1 MQLFFVFTG
10 IEIRRKLSFRGHPAS
25 NEGSPISGAISL
37 AGWLAGTVANES
49 TEAVVVVNLRSRGLW
64 IVRHTAARNLEIFS
78 GWRTSWSIL
87 NWFCLWG
94 YRTCRHQKWD
104 FNEADFLSKFST
116 NHLLSCSLF
125 YPITRGVGFLFCRP
139 YNKCWCSFVDC
150 WNLVILGSVTRFPWI
165 SSFVVRAVTSIDTAS
180 TLGSKKFP
188 VVGMSSGWVPNE
200 NVQLD
205 ILFCLNRFFLSIW
218 RARILHVWKV

>member
-10 IEIRRKLSFRGHPAS
+10 IAIRRKLSFCGHPAS

-37 AGWLAGTVANES
+37 AGWLAGTVTNES

-125 YPITRGVGFLFCRP
+125 YSITRGVGFLFCRP

-180 TLGSKKFP
+180 TLGSTKFP